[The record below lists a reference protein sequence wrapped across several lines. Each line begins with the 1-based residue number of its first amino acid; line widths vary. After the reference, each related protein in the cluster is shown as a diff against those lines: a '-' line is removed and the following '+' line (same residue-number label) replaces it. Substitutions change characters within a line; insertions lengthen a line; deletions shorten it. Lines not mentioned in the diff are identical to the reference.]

1 MTTGKT
7 RRFRQHWRAILVVCL
22 LGPLALLAVLLQWQ
36 PSLSRWES
44 FLITE
49 APAAPLQV
57 AWLGTATVLV
67 TDGDNAI
74 MTDGFFSRQS
84 LMTLA
89 RGAIEPDLERIGEG
103 LALAGVERLDA
114 VVVLHSHY
122 DHAMDAPE
130 VARRTGA
137 LLVGSES
144 TANVGRGWNLPE
156 SALYVPAVGE
166 VLRFGRF
173 ELELVPSAHV
183 PMLPMVARLTG
194 HGETIDEPLVPPAPI
209 SAWKEGQS
217 YALMLRHPQ
226 GNLLI
231 QGSAGFVGGELQ
243 GQMADIALLS
253 TGSLG
258 RQSSDYQRRYF
269 EEMVLTT
276 GAHTVIPMHW
286 DDFFTVLNQDTH
298 PLGPLLDN
306 FHGAMEGLKRHSQEH
321 DRAFHMLR
329 PLDRFSVENG
339 RLQSEKPPAQ

>member
-1 MTTGKT
+1 MTI
-7 RRFRQHWRAILVVCL
+7 RRMTPARHRWRLW
-22 LGPLALLAVLLQWQ
+22 LAVSLLVLPLTVFVVLLHWQ
-36 PSLSRWES
+36 PSLDRWEP
-44 FLITE
+44 FRILE
-49 APAAPLQV
+49 APPAPLQV
-57 AWLGTATVLV
+57 TWLGTATVLV
-67 TDGDNAI
+67 TDGENAI

-84 LMTLA
+84 LLSVA
-89 RGAIEPDLERIGEG
+89 SGPVEPDLERIGEG
-103 LALAGVERLDA
+103 LETAGVQQLDA

-144 TANVGRGWNLPE
+144 TANVGRGWRLPE
-156 SALYVPAVGE
+156 SSIHVPDVGE
-166 VLRFGRF
+166 VLRFGHF

-194 HGETIDEPLVPPAPI
+194 HGKTIDEPLVPPASI

-243 GQMADIALLS
+243 GQSADIALLS

-258 RQSSDYQRRYF
+258 RQSDDYQRRYF

-286 DDFFTVLNQDTH
+286 DDFFTVLDHDTH

-306 FHGAMEGLKRHSQEH
+306 FHGAMEGLKRHSREH

-329 PLDRFSVENG
+329 PLDRFSVEEG
-339 RLQSEKPPAQ
+339 RLQETPP